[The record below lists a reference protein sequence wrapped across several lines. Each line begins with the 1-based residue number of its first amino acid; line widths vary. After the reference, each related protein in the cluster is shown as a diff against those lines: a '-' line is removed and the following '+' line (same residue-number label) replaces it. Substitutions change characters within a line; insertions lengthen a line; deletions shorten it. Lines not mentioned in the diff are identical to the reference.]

1 MEKPELVIFDM
12 DGLMF
17 DTGQLAYRAYLE
29 CAKDF
34 DFTVNHSV
42 YYYLTGRRDPEI
54 RGGMKELYGKD
65 VPVSE
70 WRDKIILS
78 REKILSEE
86 KRVYKKKGLLELLE
100 FLKKNNYKIALAS
113 STSRDKIQYYFEI
126 EDMPDIFDVIVA
138 GDEVHNGKP
147 NPEIFLKACEKA
159 NVAPEHALVLE
170 DSIVGIKA
178 ALQGNITPFLIPDDI
193 SNLPTHK
200 GKYPLLK
207 NPEEFLIRKPENVET
222 FKDLLEVRDY
232 LKQYFMRDQEFN

>member
-17 DTGQLAYRAYLE
+17 DTGPLTYRAYLE
-29 CAKDF
+29 SAKYF

-54 RGGMKELYGKD
+54 REMMKVLYGND

-70 WRDKIILS
+70 WRDKVNLN
-78 REKILSEE
+78 REKILNDE

-100 FLKKNNYKIALAS
+100 FLKKNHYKIALAS
-113 STSRDKIQYYFEI
+113 STSQDKIEYYFKI
-126 EDMPDIFDVIVA
+126 EDMPDVFDIIVA
-138 GDEVHNGKP
+138 GNEVNTGKP

-159 NVAPEHALVLE
+159 NVVPEHALVLE

-193 SNLPTHK
+193 SNLPIHK
-200 GKYPLLK
+200 GKHPLLK
-207 NPEEFLIRKPENVET
+207 NPEECLITKPENVAS

-232 LKQYFMRDQEFN
+232 FKQSFMRD

>member
-17 DTGQLAYRAYLE
+17 DTGQMAYRAYLE
-29 CAKDF
+29 GAKHF
-34 DFTVNHSV
+34 DFTVNQSV

-54 RGGMKELYGKD
+54 REGMRELYGKD
-65 VPVSE
+65 APISE
-70 WRDKIILS
+70 WRDKVILN
-78 REKILSEE
+78 REKILSDE

-113 STSRDKIQYYFEI
+113 STSREKIEYYFEI
-126 EDMPDIFDVIVA
+126 EDMPDVFDIIVA
-138 GDEVHNGKP
+138 GDEVHIGKP

-159 NVAPEHALVLE
+159 NVLPEHALVLE
-170 DSIVGIKA
+170 DSVVGIEA
-178 ALQGNITPFLIPDDI
+178 ALKGNITPFLVPDDI
-193 SNLPTHK
+193 SNLPKHK

-207 NPEEFLIRKPENVET
+207 NPEEFLVTKPENVET

-232 LKQYFMRDQEFN
+232 LKQY

>member
-17 DTGQLAYRAYLE
+17 DTGQLVYRAYIE
-29 CAKDF
+29 GAKHF

-54 RGGMKELYGKD
+54 REGMRELYGKD
-65 VPVSE
+65 APVSE
-70 WRDKIILS
+70 WRDKIILN
-78 REKILSEE
+78 REKILSDE

-100 FLKKNNYKIALAS
+100 FLKKNHYKIALAS
-113 STSRDKIQYYFEI
+113 STSREKIEYYFKI
-126 EDMPDIFDVIVA
+126 EDMPEVFDIVVA
-138 GDEVHNGKP
+138 GDEVYTGKP

-159 NVAPEHALVLE
+159 NVVPERALVLE

-178 ALQGNITPFLIPDDI
+178 ALQGNIMPLLIPDDI

-200 GKYPLLK
+200 GKHPLLK
-207 NPEEFLIRKPENVET
+207 NPEEFLITKPEDVET
-222 FKDLLEVRDY
+222 FKDLLGVIDY
-232 LKQYFMRDQEFN
+232 LK

>member
-29 CAKDF
+29 SAKYF

-42 YYYLTGRRDPEI
+42 YYYLTGRRDHEI
-54 RGGMKELYGKD
+54 REGMKELYGKD
-65 VPVSE
+65 APVSE
-70 WRDKIILS
+70 WRDKIILN
-78 REKILSEE
+78 REKILSDE

-100 FLKKNNYKIALAS
+100 FLKKNHYKIALAS
-113 STSRDKIQYYFEI
+113 STSREKIEYYFKI
-126 EDMPDIFDVIVA
+126 EDMPDVFDIIVA
-138 GDEVHNGKP
+138 GDEVHTGKP

-159 NVAPEHALVLE
+159 NVVPERALVLE

-178 ALQGNITPFLIPDDI
+178 ALQGNITPLLIPDDI
-193 SNLPTHK
+193 SNLPKHK

-207 NPEEFLIRKPENVET
+207 NPEEFLITEPKNVET
-222 FKDLLEVRDY
+222 FKGLLEVIDY
-232 LKQYFMRDQEFN
+232 LK